1 MQKRVVKSEPHSG
14 WGAVSQ
20 SCPGC
25 VAVNLVSQGT
35 LGPNTVVPPHLPGCP
50 SQNATDDDDVIF
62 VGTPANDPLQP
73 AEAGNPQGRT
83 MLSDEDDLLV
93 TFVSLPETAH
103 YPHARGDCKI
113 HSFKQIGIQK
123 LGKSWGYGKWK
134 SLQSREVDLTTIG
147 PVESNAK
154 YCEKC
159 YCFMCDVPANQ
170 CQQWTNPA
178 GAHCNAYKCPS
189 WLAQQTS
196 KPSPLLSRLTVEL
209 MTQEVRDA
217 VRRTDELVRGIQEEY
232 VTFRKGKP
240 CLCTCHQLV
249 AGTSWCEVCK
259 AHHQVEQYDYSLVR
273 EKLLDAVKEAKAESH
288 MGRGDAGMVMLDS
301 LVHVLVLEK
310 SPPNSRPNRNVG
322 YKVWETKFYQ
332 SRNEIMKEI
341 DELLMDIFV
350 LVKTTP
356 ALRKS
361 VVANL
366 TEMLNR
372 EGVRHPWALSIRQWE
387 DRLLSLVLTGANLT
401 GRKGNDVLLEHCM
414 VIKRRVERLKMDG
427 NYRQAVRY
435 LKCVNIP
442 AHNLAGLSLSQERA
456 EFLQLQQQVPLL
468 YTRCGAFSEAF
479 MALASGPVDARHI
492 SDSII
497 AKMDGATFLDLMKSL
512 STNLCG
518 VKGLPAHKI
527 LWACLVALTMNV
539 GVQLNLEFLIW
550 FVRWAANSTT
560 GSETPSHDEAACNRA
575 RALIQ
580 ASQKGLLTVSALK
593 ESEVLSKL
601 IVTASEAVLYP
612 LFAHRHDAYLDRVAA
627 AFGSKLWAFECS
639 LNSCTLSSVFAS
651 THLAQWLRKKYIPVY
666 GVLRLRDTTWSN
678 ILVSAPQPVA
688 AVLIEEMLNAT
699 PIVYPTIF
707 ACLRFF
713 TSKLVS
719 APQVKIDTRLLAA
732 FANQVFPM
740 AKAANK
746 TTLVSNIVKLSF
758 FNDPNEAS
766 VLALRE
772 LYAKEWPKVLD
783 SMIRLLPAEKMEV
796 ALVSC
801 FTTCVKKGEVD
812 IVVRMLHANR
822 AGHPSTKTA
831 YDFVPTVP
839 ILVEKLADQLTELE
853 KDTAIQMCDSIKDW
867 LRDESYSPLLCQNC
881 NYDIPLISLNEIW
894 KAVGSL
900 CPDRLEHILAHA
912 MKRLGKA
919 LTTFHMVKQSQ
930 RVSIVSWLKRVA
942 AVMKKFGKN
951 LEYQVHLSF
960 LTSAISTK
968 RGLVK
973 EIQSC
978 PELAADIIPTWL
990 LQEWEGTY
998 SRSMS
1003 KWSVKSS
1010 GPTKLTFKKTVS
1022 PGPVSPV
1029 SANVYS
1035 SKGADKQGAASQLS
1049 DAPAAVFKA
1058 GVDNIMSMQPSLK
1071 ESNNNIRPP
1080 GNGVK
1085 DMNSMS
1091 LEEILQYNC
1100 PPQSKSVVNGEAVHP
1115 ATSKGGSPGSI
1126 QVPNQPLD
1134 ARYARQGTPNSA
1146 MAVNGM
1152 VQPSHF
1158 NPGSNCASQALHMV
1172 ASRMHRSITSTQSS
1186 PLESQLMATTSV
1198 AVPPQRP
1205 ISGIETNGSST
1216 IVSSAGSQQ
1225 ALLRPPPPPLV
1236 SDLSN
1241 RAPADQVPLLP
1252 PHSRPPPN
1260 YQGYLRSM
1268 QNSNVTT
1275 QPLPVQSSGSQSMG
1289 SSGRVLDRMV
1299 NFVNSLGSSSTPGQ
1313 PIPHMTPYQLTQPA
1327 GYPIDLQHLSAG
1339 QILPQFPMQPTGSS
1353 SSAATNVPQSL
1364 AVQSG
1369 GQVTAQQCSTTA
1381 VLNVRPTV
1389 QHQPLHDIQS
1399 QMAASARTHTPELTP
1414 AQFQPTSSSA
1424 VGLSIPLFQNSP
1436 MSVTMPVSNAQ
1447 LLRFPTTSEPV
1458 HVFIPN
1464 VHQNLGNGVA
1474 VPMSVVHHHPSPQP
1488 LVVSSQQLQ
1497 AIHPVSI
1504 SSSLH
1509 SIAGQGVEGVP
1520 LSTGDTLGAVGQQT
1534 GSHTALNADALQQQM
1549 QAAVSAQ
1556 DKGPVPVHVTFV
1568 PPPVRQDEETES
1580 DDEYTFDTTMPSPP
1594 RSLEMD
1600 EIVLIS
1606 DSEEDQISDS
1616 KLDDDCH
1623 NKEVQRQDD
1632 LPEMD
1637 PSSST
1642 EQSLAT
1648 ENSQTDTEPK
1658 DAQETS
1664 DVEPLL
1670 NMSCESIDSDV
1681 DERRTVPRLGKKA
1694 ASENVVTTSLN
1705 VQENTSLSERSHQ
1718 ANLSSG
1724 ESRVE
1729 VQNTLPSERS
1739 HQATLNSEENGL
1751 EVQNS
1756 PLSERSHQASV
1767 TSEENEVEV
1776 QNTRLSESSHQ
1787 TTLSSDESREEV
1799 QNTSSSERSYQSSTN
1814 SNESNE
1820 SHDHK
1825 ETEHTQDEEETVVLE
1840 NNASFEPDPDNT
1852 NFWESKK
1859 SQEENEHTET
1869 EHMQVEEDTVVLENN
1884 TSPEPDPD
1892 NTNFWESKKGQ
1903 EENEH
1908 NETEHMQVE
1917 GDTVVLEKNTSPE
1930 PDPGNTNFGE
1940 SSKSHEE
1947 NGAER
1952 IQDNREAVVPQSNAS
1967 TAQDQFEVEP
1977 DEGSSIVANSNNTA
1991 GVDDVVSNANDKK
2004 EVVLQLNAV
2013 TEPEQSEIE
2022 PAEGSSMLA
2031 NSDITAG
2038 VDYVNDTTDISDD
2051 NCFEQASLDK
2061 GTANQ
2066 TLEDDSTSVQ
2076 KLSTTQDNNPANPDS
2091 VDMPTE
2097 NYDVQQTDE
2106 KESSGIEKASSANAD
2121 SQLDTQTMVKIRT
2134 TEQQA
2139 LTVREYPSKETGI
2152 QISTAVAGV
2161 VARLVIDVVKA
2172 AETFTDTVEES
2183 SSSTCTQMTTTNVSD
2198 AHLSRPSAED
2208 ICSNAQTS
2216 SSTEIATNRKD
2227 SRTGKKR
2234 KAEALVNDVVKKTKK
2249 MPNEESDSKE
2259 ATACDYEKI
2268 SKDATACDDEKRNSK
2283 EATGNS
2289 TKRNSGNAK
2298 ENRKIAQEKGP
2309 KDVRPKKLHNVERRN
2324 KLTRAISEQISTR
2337 ANAGKNGKMLNSTG
2351 KTVDPVK
2358 KRSGKVRVDDSH
2370 TRSARKDRESV
2381 RKDGLVSLKIMTV
2394 DATAQARVTVQ
2405 ELQTAKCNV
2414 TFEQRKSNKTAK
2426 EKPNC
2431 RSMGPRA
2438 KMLRSNSCDNTAK
2451 ERNTLHR
2458 WLGRSTKGKS
2468 SDPSKPAVTGKTL
2481 DTYQNVLVKKRILN
2495 RSRIPH
2501 GVKLPRGL
2509 KLKKFPVVR
2518 LERIDTDHHT
2528 RKLRLR
2534 RSRSQPT

>member
-14 WGAVSQ
+14 WGAVAQ

-25 VAVNLVSQGT
+25 VAGNLVSQGA

-62 VGTPANDPLQP
+62 VGTPANVPLQP

-113 HSFKQIGIQK
+113 HSFK
-123 LGKSWGYGKWK
+123 
-134 SLQSREVDLTTIG
+134 EVDLTTIG
-147 PVESNAK
+147 PVENNAK
-154 YCEKC
+154 HCEKC
-159 YCFMCDVPANQ
+159 YCFMCDVPASQ

-356 ALRKS
+356 ALRKA

-414 VIKRRVERLKMDG
+414 VIKRRVERLKVDG

-678 ILVSAPQPVA
+678 ILISAPQPVA

-1003 KWSVKSS
+1003 EWSVKSS

-1029 SANVYS
+1029 SANVYK
-1035 SKGADKQGAASQLS
+1035 SKGADEQGAASQLS

-1100 PPQSKSVVNGEAVHP
+1100 PPQAKSMVNGEAVLP
-1115 ATSKGGSPGSI
+1115 ATSKGGSPGS
-1126 QVPNQPLD
+1126 NQPTD
-1134 ARYARQGTPNSA
+1134 ARYGRQGTPNSA

-1152 VQPSHF
+1152 AQPSLY
-1158 NPGSNCASQALHMV
+1158 NPVSNCASQALHMV
-1172 ASRMHRSITSTQSS
+1172 ASRMHRSNTSTQSS

-1225 ALLRPPPPPLV
+1225 ALLRPPPPLV

-1241 RAPADQVPLLP
+1241 RAQADQVPLLP

-1268 QNSNVTT
+1268 QNSNITT

-1299 NFVNSLGSSSTPGQ
+1299 SFVNSLGSSSTPGQ
-1313 PIPHMTPYQLTQPA
+1313 PIPHMTPYQLTQPSS
-1327 GYPIDLQHLSAG
+1327 YPIDLQHLSAG

-1353 SSAATNVPQSL
+1353 SSTATNVPQSL

-1389 QHQPLHDIQS
+1389 QHQPLQDIQS
-1399 QMAASARTHTPELTP
+1399 QMTPTARTHTPELTP

-1464 VHQNLGNGVA
+1464 VHQNLGNGGA

-1488 LVVSSQQLQ
+1488 LVVSSQHLQ
-1497 AIHPVSI
+1497 AIHPVSV

-1520 LSTGDTLGAVGQQT
+1520 LSPGGTLGAVGQQT
-1534 GSHTALNADALQQQM
+1534 GSHTALNADAVQQKM

-1594 RSLEMD
+1594 RSLEID

-1606 DSEEDQISDS
+1606 DSEEEQTSNS
-1616 KLDDDCH
+1616 KLDDDSPH
-1623 NKEVQRQDD
+1623 KENQDD
-1632 LPEMD
+1632 VPEMD
-1637 PSSST
+1637 PSLST

-1648 ENSQTDTEPK
+1648 ENSETDSEPK

-1681 DERRTVPRLGKKA
+1681 DERRAVPKIGKRD

-1705 VQENTSLSERSHQ
+1705 VQENTSLFERSHQ
-1718 ANLSSG
+1718 ARLSSEVNG
-1724 ESRVE
+1724 VE
-1729 VQNTLPSERS
+1729 VQNTSSSERS
-1739 HQATLNSEENGL
+1739 QQATLNSEENRQEVQNTSPSEVSHQDSL
-1751 EVQNS
+1751 SSEENRVEVQNS

-1767 TSEENEVEV
+1767 CSEENGEV
-1776 QNTRLSESSHQ
+1776 QNASPSESSLQ
-1787 TTLSSDESREEV
+1787 TTLSSEESRQEV
-1799 QNTSSSERSYQSSTN
+1799 QNTSSSEQSSTN

-1825 ETEHTQDEEETVVLE
+1825 ESEHMQDEEDTVVLE
-1840 NNASFEPDPDNT
+1840 NNASPEPDPGNT
-1852 NFWESKK
+1852 NLRESKK
-1859 SQEENEHTET
+1859 GQEENKHNET
-1869 EHMQVEEDTVVLENN
+1869 EHTQNEEDTVVLENN
-1884 TSPEPDPD
+1884 TSPEPDPE
-1892 NTNFWESKKGQ
+1892 NTNFWENKKSQ

-1917 GDTVVLEKNTSPE
+1917 EDTVVLEKKTSPE

-1940 SSKSHEE
+1940 SSQSHEE
-1947 NGAER
+1947 NGVER
-1952 IQDNREAVVPQSNAS
+1952 IQDNREAGVLQRNGSTEADQSE
-1967 TAQDQFEVEP
+1967 TEP
-1977 DEGSSIVANSNNTA
+1977 AEGSSIVANSDITA
-1991 GVDDVVSNANDKK
+1991 VVDDVLSNANDKK

-2031 NSDITAG
+2031 NSDITA
-2038 VDYVNDTTDISDD
+2038 VADVVNDTNDISDD
-2051 NCFEQASLDK
+2051 NCFEQASLGMETD
-2061 GTANQ
+2061 NQ
-2066 TLEDDSTSVQ
+2066 ILEGDSSSVH
-2076 KLSTTQDNNPANPDS
+2076 KLSTTQDNNLANPDS

-2097 NYDVQQTDE
+2097 NYEVQQTD
-2106 KESSGIEKASSANAD
+2106 KNESPGIEKASSANED
-2121 SQLDTQTMVKIRT
+2121 SQLDTQAIAKIRT

-2172 AETFTDTVEES
+2172 AETFTDTVEKI
-2183 SSSTCTQMTTTNVSD
+2183 SSSTCTQMTTNNGSD

-2216 SSTEIATNRKD
+2216 SSTEMTTNRKD

-2337 ANAGKNGKMLNSTG
+2337 TNAGRNGKMLNSTG

-2370 TRSARKDRESV
+2370 TCSARKDRESV

-2431 RSMGPRA
+2431 RSVGPRA